1 MPKLLHERLRGL
13 LPESVRSRIPERY
26 QPPAWRAPVNP
37 VPAAAKDETGSVAW
51 ALGDTA
57 ELSTDFTATLDA
69 KEKTLH
75 PPVQLPQGTVGRVV
89 ALGPD
94 FVVLSIDGAPGV
106 RVPKT
111 VVVNLDEPSDA
122 RWARIS
128 AVLPNEAYE
137 ILDRVAPDAT
147 FGSGGCWLY
156 ARALQIL
163 RGGDLYALESDD
175 NAVEH
180 VLLQERGRFRD
191 VDGSWNQA
199 QLKTRFP
206 GFRLVPLQGQPLGEV
221 PADEQ
226 AAQDLAVL
234 LKRTARI
241 AFPSKERAWQTLLE
255 ESGISYPPDFTAADA
270 AYKRWKQQY
279 AKYRHSPRPVYE
291 GGELDAV
298 NQALSLEGDARVS
311 GLFEGFERLTRNVR
325 DWQDPALERAI
336 EILRD
341 VPGLET
347 LRLPEFVMERELED
361 AEAAHW
367 RRLEEEHEQ
376 EQEYTAALRVGMQ
389 DVLPPV
395 RVGASLWRVR
405 SLPTARDPWA
415 SWTTYGGGREFA
427 DVIAVGVA
435 GDRLG
440 RWWTARQ
447 RGMDSVWREEGQA
460 STVEE
465 AQAAA
470 LTALN
475 ARRSIE
481 GLSPVPAPPAAS
493 TTTTDDLRAQERA
506 DMTVRRQ
513 QQEKER
519 AQLPASGWYP
529 DLFLGPGEARGS
541 GGEENVVS
549 DDGTIVHYASPDLS
563 WHRFVY
569 RADGEI
575 VSGLSLRATRSRG
588 GVQTATI
595 DRVCTKPEHQRQGY
609 AAALMSAAREYF
621 RKVLHSKDLT
631 NDGKAWKRRVGAEDV
646 LSPIQVRASAV
657 GTRIET
663 EWGVFV
669 VDQERPGEVHLTMEG
684 GGSGPWLP
692 AESLPQ
698 VESDLRGEPPAAL
711 HGAES
716 GNAAVDA
723 VLRGEGEFLGR
734 GNDGVV
740 WRVGDQVVKAST
752 VVPYQPL
759 NAGYRTPAE
768 AVARM
773 QAAVA
778 RQNELADAGVAGVPR
793 SELVIV
799 GDKAFQVKPYVTKVD
814 RLERSHLDDIAR
826 TTYGLHSRGL
836 TFAESD
842 PWQVG
847 LDASGRVQFFDLGAV
862 EPTAPGKGI
871 WDPYAQ
877 ERRSLADL
885 YKQHGQ
891 TFVPPADAGLRE
903 AWQDLASTARTM
915 WFLDEEDYPE
925 WAARVR
931 QLGDAAVAAGLIE
944 PAAIDAVFAAQAAAS
959 AKTTKPK
966 ASVVRVAADGIPAR
980 HTTWRE
986 MPIAIEVPGGGVRF
1000 PGGEFETFVP
1010 AEWVGY
1016 GYFEGLPAE
1025 DGDSLDVVL
1034 GPDFG
1039 PEVEPVYLAT
1049 QCGAEDGDF
1058 RQFKVMLGFESALA
1072 AEAAFKILWPA
1083 SMFGGLTEVPAVP
1096 FERAV
1101 LPKIVVEAP
1110 GPETVTVTA
1119 SETIR
1124 VAADADFDRMTADW
1138 ADLYARVK
1146 AAGASSSGLGLAL
1159 GSKDGVT
1166 QYLPG
1171 LFGLQRAFERG
1182 LAYGAEQGETREQSL
1197 AEFQAH
1203 LDTLRAQAAAFI
1215 AEAPKHQE
1223 ERRRE
1228 REDVRL
1234 ESLGDHLED
1243 DVRRGIPAG
1252 ERVWLYHVTSSTL
1265 LPEIMKHGLLASPKK
1280 RTQVGLG
1287 ASRERGVYLHTSGT
1301 GVEMDTYGRA
1311 AVAAHG
1317 GRPVLL
1323 RVLVDS
1329 DDLEPDPDDAD
1340 LGSGG
1345 RQVLYRSDIPPSDIY
1360 QVDGAWTDAAR
1371 AQLKP
1376 RRRRGAR
1383 LRIGAPARVVVG
1395 APQAPHV
1402 DESVGPAAAQVALRA
1417 VRDET
1422 EKASETVQLTLV
1434 SAVGPESWDLHV
1446 MTGLMSMLDAP
1457 AGRIILGDV
1466 QRPDAVLSWA
1476 TEHGKPYVHN
1486 VWVADD
1492 LRGKGVARI
1501 LYDAYRRHVAAHAVT
1516 VGPFSP
1522 AGYGMAQSLSDQ
1534 VSRDPPKSWRTKKES
1549 VLVKKRP
1556 RIEYDD
1562 ICPHCDEVVREKSVY
1577 MVPPDFETMKHS
1589 CGGIIELKTPEE
1601 REATRAAFEALY
1613 PSLRT
1618 AAEPWDIQA
1627 LGNGTYT
1634 VRVDG
1639 REVARADVVEDGKG
1653 DYLTSVHVEDDYKR
1667 QGIATALYDFIE
1679 ADLGRSL
1686 RPSPTYQTPDAQAFW
1701 RSRSKREASVFSAEA
1716 YHFTNAE
1723 PFSRFDPARIGTA
1736 TDAGK
1741 LGAGFYATTDGRP
1754 HPSNRGLTRLRVRVQ
1769 LNNPLRLSMT
1779 AWSTSKTDL
1788 VCAALGLPPGLEGA
1802 SLTSA
1807 VQAAGYDGVVLDY
1820 SAIGYAAQEIC
1831 AYEADALSVLETTRV
1846 QAAAS
1851 ALPAVEEE
1859 TGDVVVTLPKSFG
1872 LEAWMAEGDAPG
1884 SAPTGQEYAFH
1895 CGGRPPRRTV
1905 PGDRVYVVHDGR
1917 LIGYAPLVRIDV
1929 DQDGRGFSFI
1939 RGGGAVACT
1948 LDMELPGF
1956 RGYRYRTW
1964 DRADERQLHQAL
1976 VVTAGVTLTR
1986 TGYQRYSG
1994 VLPDGRRVW
2003 VGCESRV
2010 SHGTYPAG
2018 RRQKRESVWLVRVD
2032 GVDLGE
2038 GRTFAEARALLERA
2052 ASEVRVAF
2060 EAEAVT
2066 VTAHMRAKDTPGASA
2081 CIVIPVPESLA
2092 KMWPDARGEHD
2103 SSPPHITVL
2112 YLGEAAADR
2121 LEEARELL
2129 GTVASE
2135 FKPIPVEFAKGTSWF
2150 TNDEGLQIAHK
2161 AMHPKTEER
2170 LQALHAAL
2178 REAFTAAGFEI
2189 QHRDGFTGHATLG
2202 YFETQEPVR
2211 GPEGG
2216 FSARTLE
2223 LWGWPE
2229 DVVVALGARTARR
2242 RRKNKRRRY
2251 IAEIYYRRPGE
2262 DVAYTTRAVA
2272 GASAVEVRL
2281 RPGARIMRGESLALI
2296 ERARLFGYDAVRRAD
2311 QLVIL
2316 NEEVLCAS

>member
-475 ARRSIE
+475 AWRSTE

-519 AQLPASGWYP
+519 AQLPTSGWYP

-575 VSGLSLRATRSRG
+575 VSGLSLRATRPRG

-609 AAALMSAAREYF
+609 AAALMSAAREHF

-646 LSPIQVRASAV
+646 LPPIQVRASAV

-684 GGSGPWLP
+684 GSHGPWLP

-711 HGAES
+711 RGAES

-891 TFVPPADAGLRE
+891 TFIPPADAGLRE

-1383 LRIGAPARVVVG
+1383 LHIGAPARVVVG

-1402 DESVGPAAAQVALRA
+1402 DESVGPAAAQVALRV

-1446 MTGLMSMLDAP
+1446 MTGLMPMLDAP

-1501 LYDAYRRHVAAHAVT
+1501 LYDAYRRHIAAHAVT

-1701 RSRSKREASVFSAEA
+1701 RSRTSSA
-1716 YHFTNAE
+1716 
-1723 PFSRFDPARIGTA
+1723 
-1736 TDAGK
+1736 
-1741 LGAGFYATTDGRP
+1741 
-1754 HPSNRGLTRLRVRVQ
+1754 
-1769 LNNPLRLSMT
+1769 
-1779 AWSTSKTDL
+1779 
-1788 VCAALGLPPGLEGA
+1788 
-1802 SLTSA
+1802 
-1807 VQAAGYDGVVLDY
+1807 
-1820 SAIGYAAQEIC
+1820 
-1831 AYEADALSVLETTRV
+1831 
-1846 QAAAS
+1846 
-1851 ALPAVEEE
+1851 EEE

-2066 VTAHMRAKDTPGASA
+2066 VTARMRAKDTPGASA
-2081 CIVIPVPESLA
+2081 CIVIPVPEPLA

-2112 YLGEAAADR
+2112 YLGEAATDR

-2129 GTVASE
+2129 GTVAAE

>member
-94 FVVLSIDGAPGV
+94 FVVLSVDGAPGV

-122 RWARIS
+122 RWARVAAPEEWQLTPEGES
-128 AVLPNEAYE
+128 YPNEQQVLVE
-137 ILDRVAPDAT
+137 PKREPKPLDALGIEPDAGLENILRVYREAT
-147 FGSGGCWLY
+147 PEEAEYWGKWYHNAQSDVEALAAHYGLPFEQVAAVVAALSPGNKWAGNLRAADDVLSGNYRTNAYPNALVK
-156 ARALQIL
+156 ARQIL
-163 RGGDLYALESDD
+163 ETGDTSIIQTPKVWVFYQSLLDPDAVSAQMVLDGHAINIWRGAKTPLKGLKAPTTAERAQMLADYQRAAETLGVPVQ
-175 NAVEH
+175 AV
-180 VLLQERGRFRD
+180 
-191 VDGSWNQA
+191 QA
-199 QLKTRFP
+199 TTWYIWKYTA
-206 GFRLVPLQGQPLGEV
+206 GG
-221 PADEQ
+221 
-226 AAQDLAVL
+226 
-234 LKRTARI
+234 RTARI
-241 AFPSKERAWQTLLE
+241 AFPAKEKAWQTLLE

-376 EQEYTAALRVGMQ
+376 EQEYNAALRIGAQ

-475 ARRSIE
+475 ARRSTE

-519 AQLPASGWYP
+519 AQLPTSGWYP

-575 VSGLSLRATRSRG
+575 VSGLSLRATRPRG

-631 NDGKAWKRRVGAEDV
+631 NDGKAWKRRVGAQDV
-646 LSPIQVRASAV
+646 LPPDADAAKSQIFELQIPLSNLYMLNRWGHPLSPARIDYQLEHAAEMPPIRVTLGTSYEVENPDYVHSDDPQIYSEYEPAPPFQPTLDATHPAYMLSDGHHRTRAL
-657 GTRIET
+657 
-663 EWGVFV
+663 
-669 VDQERPGEVHLTMEG
+669 QQLNERYVNAIVEVPEI
-684 GGSGPWLP
+684 PYY
-692 AESLPQ
+692 
-698 VESDLRGEPPAAL
+698 LRGEARARYERELQEAL
-711 HGAES
+711 TKL
-716 GNAAVDA
+716 
-723 VLRGEGEFLGR
+723 LR
-734 GNDGVV
+734 
-740 WRVGDQVVKAST
+740 
-752 VVPYQPL
+752 
-759 NAGYRTPAE
+759 
-768 AVARM
+768 
-773 QAAVA
+773 
-778 RQNELADAGVAGVPR
+778 
-793 SELVIV
+793 
-799 GDKAFQVKPYVTKVD
+799 VTK
-814 RLERSHLDDIAR
+814 H
-826 TTYGLHSRGL
+826 
-836 TFAESD
+836 
-842 PWQVG
+842 
-847 LDASGRVQFFDLGAV
+847 
-862 EPTAPGKGI
+862 
-871 WDPYAQ
+871 
-877 ERRSLADL
+877 
-885 YKQHGQ
+885 
-891 TFVPPADAGLRE
+891 AG
-903 AWQDLASTARTM
+903 
-915 WFLDEEDYPE
+915 
-925 WAARVR
+925 
-931 QLGDAAVAAGLIE
+931 
-944 PAAIDAVFAAQAAAS
+944 
-959 AKTTKPK
+959 
-966 ASVVRVAADGIPAR
+966 VVRVAADGIPAS
-980 HTTWRE
+980 HTSWRE

-1049 QCGAEDGDF
+1049 QCSAEDGDF

-1146 AAGASSSGLGLAL
+1146 AAGAPSSGLGLAL

-1171 LFGLQRAFERG
+1171 LLGLQRAFERG

-1228 REDVRL
+1228 REDARL

-1280 RTQVGLG
+1280 RTQVGPG

-1360 QVDGAWTDAAR
+1360 QVDGAWTDTAR
-1371 AQLKP
+1371 AQPKP

-1395 APQAPHV
+1395 APRAPHV

-1446 MTGLMSMLDAP
+1446 MTGLMPMLDAP

-1476 TEHGKPYVHN
+1476 TEHSKPYVHN

-1741 LGAGFYATTDGRP
+1741 LGAGFYVTTDGRP

-1851 ALPAVEEE
+1851 ALSAVEEE

-2066 VTAHMRAKDTPGASA
+2066 VTARMRAKDTPGASA

-2129 GTVASE
+2129 GTVAAE

-2229 DVVVALGARTARR
+2229 DVVVTLGARTARR

-2262 DVAYTTRAVA
+2262 DIAYTTRAVA